1 MGRAVT
7 SPLLQN
13 IPFRMHILDWTQMEI
28 HVRGNGCHCKGEKEM
43 VAAPWKTDES
53 GEYIQP
59 MQEYDSVVNDVN
71 NPAMYVALDDSA
83 TYRIRISHKL
93 TVS

>member
-1 MGRAVT
+1 MFEVT
-7 SPLLQN
+7 VV
-13 IPFRMHILDWTQMEI
+13 TGEY
-28 HVRGNGCHCKGEKEM
+28 CKGEKEM
-43 VAAPWKTDES
+43 VAAPWKKDKES
-53 GEYIQP
+53 GLLIQP

-71 NPAMYVALDDSA
+71 NPAMYVALDDYA